1 MFSFLNNKLKKEA
14 NNKKKP
20 FSILNNKLKKEANKN
35 KKN

>member
-1 MFSFLNNKLKKEA
+1 MFSILNNKLKKEA
-14 NNKKKP
+14 NKKKP